1 MKLNLTQFTRKPASE
16 WLVVEFNGFCC
27 TGLHATIKE
36 GTPCVERLSSV
47 TDTDL
52 DKAFAKLLTDLQSD
66 HRELPTRAILLTSQ
80 AAAAIV
86 QLPINPAVPS
96 KREQL
101 QALVQWEFE
110 QILAEQTTALSLET
124 ILVGCDHMSEEE
136 VDQVRL
142 AIGEQKATQSCIA
155 TTPKKFGAQ
164 AVKMGFIT
172 DQQLEDCLQHLEQF
186 HQPED
191 TPRCQ
196 FSPVNTDEIPQGNEG
211 FPWLVCG
218 IGTSTQARWVDRFAS
233 RNIRLERIYPLGFTG
248 AAALPAFS
256 QSDQAGLISLLSGA
270 DCYTAY
276 RNHHIQS
283 LRWGPAPLSPRNP
296 EALCALIGDDE
307 LKQLWIEGDRAI
319 VQDVAPILEDRTR
332 YPVHSF
338 LGPLPNN
345 PAQSEQ
351 PRRRLTNMIG
361 ALRHQTKQTPL
372 QTPWVDG
379 APPPPPWWHQA
390 SKWWGI
396 TGIVVLIFI
405 VLSELILGL
414 QHRSIML
421 ATQEVQKQNENAK
434 GEISKVELENQT
446 ADQLAKTRAELK
458 KSLAVT
464 SQAADLIEQGLE
476 LREQYVIHLFDELAR
491 SVSSTIAID
500 QFQELEDHS
509 ILISA
514 WALSETDAQEFIHQ
528 ITAKMAPWGLTLAH
542 QEVQVQA
549 GRLGLMGYDLGLR
562 LAPSFN
568 SNYPS
573 GSRYA
578 QSQ

>member
-1 MKLNLTQFTRKPASE
+1 MKLNLTQFRQKTASE
-16 WLVVEFNGFCC
+16 WLVIEFNGICC
-27 TGLHATIKE
+27 TGLHATIKD
-36 GTPCVERLSSV
+36 GTPCVERLASV
-47 TDTDL
+47 TETDL
-52 DKAFAKLLTDLQSD
+52 DQAFVNLLNDLRSD
-66 HRELPTRAILLTSQ
+66 HAELPSQAILVTSQ
-80 AAAAIV
+80 AAAAIIP
-86 QLPINPAVPS
+86 LPINPAVPS
-96 KREQL
+96 KQEQL

-110 QILAEQTTALSLET
+110 QILSEQTTALSLET
-124 ILVGCDHMSEEE
+124 ILVGRDHMSEAE

-155 TTPKKFGAQ
+155 ITPKKFGSQ
-164 AVKMGFIT
+164 AVKMGFIS
-172 DQQLEDCLQHLEQF
+172 DIQLEDCLQQLEQF

-196 FSPVNTDEIPQGNEG
+196 FFPIAADEIPRGNEG

-218 IGTSTQARWVDRFAS
+218 IGTTTQSRWVDRFAS
-233 RNIRLERIYPLGFTG
+233 HNIRLERIYPLGFTG
-248 AAALPAFS
+248 AAALPTFPET
-256 QSDQAGLISLLSGA
+256 DHAGLISLLSGA

-283 LRWGPAPLSPRNP
+283 LRWAPAPLSPRNP
-296 EALCALIGDDE
+296 EALCALIGDDD
-307 LKQLWIEGDRAI
+307 LNQLWLEGERAI
-319 VQDVAPILEDRTR
+319 IQNVAPILENRIR

-338 LGPLPNN
+338 LGPQPKN
-345 PAQSEQ
+345 PPLSEQ

-361 ALRHQTKQTPL
+361 ALRHQTQHTPL

-379 APPPPPWWHQA
+379 APPLPPWWHQA

-396 TGIVVLIFI
+396 MGILLITFI
-405 VLSELILGL
+405 VLCELILGI
-414 QHRSIML
+414 QHRSIIL
-421 ATQEVQKQNENAK
+421 ATREVQQQNEDAK

-446 ADQLAKTRAELK
+446 ADQLVKTRTQLK

-464 SQAADLIEQGLE
+464 SQAADLIEQGLD
-476 LREQYVIHLFDELAR
+476 LREQYVIHLFTELVR
-491 SVSSTIAID
+491 SVTSTIAID
-500 QFQELEDHS
+500 QFQELGDHS

-514 WALSETDAQEFIHQ
+514 WALTETDAQEFIHQ

-542 QEVQVQA
+542 QEVQAQA

-568 SNYPS
+568 SNFS
-573 GSRYA
+573 SDSRYA